1 MMSLVPVRMVRMVVR
16 VDVSPR
22 VITWAKDRS
31 RVDDA
36 TLSRRFPKLEEWLE
50 GEASPT
56 LKQLE
61 DFARATHTPVG
72 FLFLDE
78 PPEESVPI
86 PDYRT
91 MADAGVERP
100 SADLLDTIFQCQ
112 QRQEWYRS
120 FAQVNQED
128 PVSFVGSATT
138 AVPVAEAASAMRR
151 ALSFAVDER
160 GATFTEA
167 LRHLAEAAEE
177 AGVLVMVNGVVG
189 SNTHRKLD
197 PREFRGLALVDR
209 LAPLV
214 FVNGADTKAAQIF
227 TLAHELAHL
236 WLGETALSDADLTAR
251 PTIDAERWCNR
262 VAAEFLVPLSDVAD
276 DFDRQADLTDELDRL
291 ARRFKVSTLVVLR
304 RVHDAGH
311 LAWDAYRAAYRDELD
326 RVLELLGERTD
337 SGGNF
342 YNTQPVRVSKRF
354 ARALITSTLEGQ
366 TLYTE
371 AFEMLGFK
379 KQSTFRELAER
390 LGVG

>member
-1 MMSLVPVRMVRMVVR
+1 MVLR
-16 VDVSPR
+16 VDVSR
-22 VITWAKDRS
+22 ALLGWAKARS
-31 RVDDA
+31 RLDESS
-36 TLSRRFPKLEEWLE
+36 LIRRFPRLDEWE
-50 GEASPT
+50 QGQTRPT

-61 DFARATHTPVG
+61 DFARATHTPIG
-72 FLFLDE
+72 YLFLAE
-78 PPEESVPI
+78 PPDEAVPI

-91 MADAGVERP
+91 IANAAVGRP
-100 SADLLDTIFQCQ
+100 SADLLDTIFHCQ

-120 FAQVNQED
+120 FARVNQEEPVAFVASLSRAT
-128 PVSFVGSATT
+128 PVS
-138 AVPVAEAASAMRR
+138 EAAAGMR
-151 ALSFAVDER
+151 ATLQFDIQDR
-160 GATFTEA
+160 GTTFTEA
-167 LRHLAEAAEE
+167 LRRLAEVAEGH
-177 AGVLVMVNGVVG
+177 GVLVMVNGIVG
-189 SNTHRKLD
+189 TNTHRKLN
-197 PREFRGLALVDR
+197 PREFRGFALVDP

-236 WLGETALSDADLTAR
+236 WLGQSALSDADLMAR
-251 PTIDAERWCNR
+251 PTINAERWCNQ
-262 VAAEFLVPLSDVAD
+262 VAAEFLLPLAD
-276 DFDRQADLTDELDRL
+276 LTQEFDDRADLTDELDRL

-311 LAWDAYRAAYRDELD
+311 LGWDAYRAAYRDELE
-326 RVLELLGERTD
+326 RVLAILGERAD

-354 ARALITSTLEGQ
+354 ARALISSTLEGE

-379 KQSTFRELAER
+379 KLSTFKELAER

>member
-1 MMSLVPVRMVRMVVR
+1 MAIAATGQNGGVVLR
-16 VDVSPR
+16 VEVAR
-22 VITWAKDRS
+22 ALLGWAKARS
-31 RVDDA
+31 GLDESS
-36 TLSRRFPKLEEWLE
+36 LIRRFPKLDEWE
-50 GEASPT
+50 QGQTRPT

-61 DFARATHTPVG
+61 DFARATHTPIG
-72 FLFLDE
+72 YLFLAE
-78 PPEESVPI
+78 PPDEAVPI

-91 MADAGVERP
+91 IADAAMGRP
-100 SADLLDTIFQCQ
+100 SADLLDTIFHCQ

-120 FAQVNQED
+120 FARVNQEEPVAFVASLSPAT
-128 PVSFVGSATT
+128 PVS
-138 AVPVAEAASAMRR
+138 EAAAGMR
-151 ALSFAVDER
+151 ATLQFDIQDR
-160 GATFTEA
+160 GTTFTEA
-167 LRHLAEAAEE
+167 LRRLAEVAEGH
-177 AGVLVMVNGVVG
+177 GVLVMVNGIVG
-189 SNTHRKLD
+189 TNTHRKLN
-197 PREFRGLALVDR
+197 PREFRGFALVDP

-236 WLGETALSDADLTAR
+236 WLGQSALSDADLTAR
-251 PTIDAERWCNR
+251 PTINAERWCNQ
-262 VAAEFLVPLSDVAD
+262 VAAEFLLPLAGVRREFD
-276 DFDRQADLTDELDRL
+276 DRADLTDELDRL

-311 LAWDAYRAAYRDELD
+311 LDWDAYRAAYRDELA
-326 RVLELLGERTD
+326 RVLAILGERAD

-354 ARALITSTLEGQ
+354 ARALISSTLEGE

-379 KQSTFRELAER
+379 KLSTFKELAER

>member
-1 MMSLVPVRMVRMVVR
+1 MVVR